1 MTDPA
6 ERIEERLLVLR
17 CQAADEAAFEQ
28 LVARYQPRLRYFL
41 RKLLGGRGGDVD
53 RADDV
58 LQDVW
63 FDVIR
68 ALPRLQ
74 DAGAFPAWVYRIA
87 RDRAF
92 RQLRGPA
99 GPRALEESHDI
110 ASNGDSEDDRFGPED
125 AAAVHAA

>member
-6 ERIEERLLVLR
+6 DRIEERLLVLR

-41 RKLLGGRGGDVD
+41 RKLLGGDAD
-53 RADDV
+53 RADDA

-74 DAGAFPAWVYRIA
+74 DAGAFAAWVYRIA

-92 RQLRGPA
+92 RQLRRPA
-99 GPRALEESHDI
+99 APRALE
-110 ASNGDSEDDRFGPED
+110 
-125 AAAVHAA
+125 